1 MWTFQLIGLE
11 HDVGTLGSHHSVV
24 KLYDLEWKEKKGQI
38 GPIVKQILPLMFW
51 HLYNK
56 GDCVC
61 VCVWVCVRACSL

>member
-51 HLYNK
+51 HKL
-56 GDCVC
+56 
-61 VCVWVCVRACSL
+61 